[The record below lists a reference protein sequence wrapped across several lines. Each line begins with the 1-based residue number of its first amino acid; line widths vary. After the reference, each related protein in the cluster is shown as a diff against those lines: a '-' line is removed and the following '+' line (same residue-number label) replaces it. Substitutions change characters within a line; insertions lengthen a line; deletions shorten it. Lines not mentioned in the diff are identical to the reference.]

1 MNSSI
6 SNRIFAG
13 LALSAAAVSIASA
26 AGQPKALP
34 WVPVSTTAESIT
46 GPLAF
51 DGKVIQF
58 ESGARL
64 QLKEVKRW
72 GVTTLYQVSQPTNP
86 VLRHGNFLCS
96 ADLMPR
102 FVASTQLDDS
112 LVLSVIEGDVAP
124 AADADV
130 DEAACAEYRYIR
142 R

>member
-1 MNSSI
+1 MNRSLI
-6 SNRIFAG
+6 NRTFAG
-13 LALSAAAVSIASA
+13 LVLTAAAVSSASA
-26 AGQPKALP
+26 AGQSKAQT

-58 ESGARL
+58 EGGARL
-64 QLKEVKRW
+64 PLKEVKRW
-72 GVTTLYQVSQPTNP
+72 GVTTLYQVSQPANP

-96 ADLMPR
+96 EELMPR
-102 FVASTQLDDS
+102 FVVSTQLDNS
-112 LVLSVIEGDVAP
+112 LVISVIEGDVAP
-124 AADADV
+124 ATDADV

>member
-1 MNSSI
+1 MNRSI
-6 SNRIFAG
+6 ILRTFAG
-13 LALSAAAVSIASA
+13 LALSAAAVSVASA
-26 AGQPKALP
+26 SSQAKDLL

-58 ESGARL
+58 ENGARL

-72 GVTTLYQVSQPTNP
+72 GVTTLYQVSQRTNP

-96 ADLMPR
+96 EDLLPR
-102 FVASTQLDDS
+102 FVASTQVENS
-112 LVLSVIEGDVAP
+112 LVISVIEGDVAP